1 MNKRGSKQGSKPP
14 PGRVIAWWPALLFLA
29 IISVAG
35 FGSPRAVGAQGT
47 PTPNVNTV
55 PRLQSTLT
63 PTPAPPPVV
72 VPIVTSTP
80 SERGQDGPNATDGGG
95 ADNGDQSTGG
105 GPTNTGA
112 PGAAVTGDSGLP
124 PVLAP
129 TTTTDT
135 VGPALVLS
143 LVPHRGF
150 VWQGQSLQVDWILR
164 NRGDQPATN
173 VRLWGLLPT
182 ALQFAALTLDGGAAS
197 PPGLVEA
204 QPERAKAGSVALFWP
219 AIAPGAQVTATVT
232 VTIAPDTANG
242 VFIDLVALAEAAES
256 GRTVG
261 GISIAMP
268 PTRLPIFR

>member
-1 MNKRGSKQGSKPP
+1 MDPAR
-14 PGRVIAWWPALLFLA
+14 GRVPGAPVAPHSFATGRPRAAIRFEIHWQTITCHSAAPPRRAAVRSAPAPSAPRRERFRP
-29 IISVAG
+29 VAG
-35 FGSPRAVGAQGT
+35 MAADHRAAFADIIVPGT
-47 PTPNVNTV
+47 PA
-55 PRLQSTLT
+55 REL
-63 PTPAPPPVV
+63 AM
-72 VPIVTSTP
+72 
-80 SERGQDGPNATDGGG
+80 RCF
-95 ADNGDQSTGG
+95 
-105 GPTNTGA
+105 
-112 PGAAVTGDSGLP
+112 GLP

>member
-1 MNKRGSKQGSKPP
+1 M
-14 PGRVIAWWPALLFLA
+14 IAWWPALLFLA

-35 FGSPRAVGAQGT
+35 FGSPRASRRPGHTNAQRQHRALAAKHPDAHTGAATGGCADW
-47 PTPNVNTV
+47 
-55 PRLQSTLT
+55 TL
-63 PTPAPPPVV
+63 
-72 VPIVTSTP
+72 TP